1 MTVCRG
7 IRGATTCETNTR
19 EAIFSAT
26 RELFEKMV
34 SANGVVEEQA
44 ASVFFTTTQD
54 LNAAFPATAVREM
67 GWDRTALMCGHEI
80 AVPGST
86 GMCIRILLL
95 VNTDRPAG
103 DLVNIYLNGAAHLK
117 AEASQP

>member
-1 MTVCRG
+1 
-7 IRGATTCETNTR
+7 
-19 EAIFSAT
+19 
-26 RELFEKMV
+26 
-34 SANGVVEEQA
+34 
-44 ASVFFTTTQD
+44 
-54 LNAAFPATAVREM
+54 
-67 GWDRTALMCGHEI
+67 MCGHEI